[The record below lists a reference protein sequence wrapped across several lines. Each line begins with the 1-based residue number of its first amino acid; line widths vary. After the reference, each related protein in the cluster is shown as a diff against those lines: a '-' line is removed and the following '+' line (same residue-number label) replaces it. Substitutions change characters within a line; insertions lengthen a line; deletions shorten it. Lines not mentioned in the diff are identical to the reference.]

1 MPTQNG
7 VKITASQ
14 KAIYDVLKQYGALAD
29 HALVPI
35 AQHQLNIRQSSS
47 GIRSRRAELFA
58 AGLLRQAGETRTGS
72 RRKATLYEAI

>member
-7 VKITASQ
+7 VKVTANQ
-14 KAIYDVLKQYGALAD
+14 QAIYDVLKQYGALAD
-29 HALVPI
+29 HALVPL

-58 AGLLRQAGETRTGS
+58 AGLLRTAGTTRTGS
-72 RRKATLYEAI
+72 GRQATLYEAV